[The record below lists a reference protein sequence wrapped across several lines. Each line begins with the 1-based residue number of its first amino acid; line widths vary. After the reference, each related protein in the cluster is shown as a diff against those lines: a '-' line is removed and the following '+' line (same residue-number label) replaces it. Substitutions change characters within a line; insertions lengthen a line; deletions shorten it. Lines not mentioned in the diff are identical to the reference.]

1 MTTKGETWSC
11 GANLRFPFNV
21 NVIIN
26 LSIIVTYFCQNGK
39 GKFRDLTKAF
49 GKTEASP
56 S

>member
-1 MTTKGETWSC
+1 MWCKFT
-11 GANLRFPFNV
+11 FDVNV
-21 NVIIN
+21 NVMVN

-49 GKTEASP
+49 AKTEASP